1 MGSALPLGVEVA
13 DVLGE
18 VAAVG
23 VAVVEPVSE
32 ERCCLVKV
40 SVRDT
45 VAVEEAEG
53 EGVEEALCE
62 RETLGLGEGVGLR
75 CSGVGECTGE
85 ALLAALRVAWRQ

>member
-23 VAVVEPVSE
+23 VAVVEPVRE

-53 EGVEEALCE
+53 EGVEEALPPPPSPPLPA
-62 RETLGLGEGVGLR
+62 ETEAGAEGQ
-75 CSGVGECTGE
+75 
-85 ALLAALRVAWRQ
+85 A